1 MNKDRMRVE
10 FGRTDWNKRPV
21 DDGALEIEVVVDL
34 VDLRAAAVEGG
45 SVAPCRLDCALHLSE
60 CIRLARA
67 GRDAGVRKPGVCR
80 ETLEEVHSRLEKGDS
95 LSTLCA
101 SGWKAGRLESA
112 VASAVR
118 RPLVLPEL
126 LTGPVIVEPILKIE
140 WTR

>member
-1 MNKDRMRVE
+1 MCVE
-10 FGRTDWNKRPV
+10 SGRTNGNKCPV
-21 DDGALEIEVVVDL
+21 DDGTLKIKIVIDL

-45 SVAPCRLDCALHLSE
+45 SVTPCRLDCALHLSE

-95 LSTLCA
+95 LGTLCA

-112 VASAVR
+112 VASAMC
-118 RPLVLPEL
+118 RPLVFPERFSCARVTDPEL
-126 LTGPVIVEPILKIE
+126 E
-140 WTR
+140 